1 MSKLK
6 SVRSEIWYKMKH
18 LQPVDLTVT
27 MEGTGAATAVLLG
40 KEIIVDLAA
49 AEVNKYVNISTP
61 LGFRVL
67 NAHSIHGNAT
77 AASWQLTNTADA
89 INTAVDMAASDKD
102 IDLNVDIDD
111 DYSEFLRGDDDLRLE
126 ITTGA
131 ATGQVVIEI
140 QPTLA

>member
-1 MSKLK
+1 MSKLT
-6 SVRSEIWYKMKH
+6 SVRSEVWYKMRYH
-18 LQPVDLTVT
+18 QPVPLTVT
-27 MEGTGAATAVLLG
+27 MEGTRSATASLLG
-40 KEIIVDLAA
+40 NQIIVKLVA
-49 AEVNKYVNISTP
+49 AEQNKYVNISTP

-89 INTAVDMAASDKD
+89 INTAVDMAASDTD
-102 IDLNVDIDD
+102 IDVNVDIDD
-111 DYSEFLRGDDDLRLE
+111 DYSEFLRGDDDLRIE

-131 ATGQVVIEI
+131 STGQVVIEI